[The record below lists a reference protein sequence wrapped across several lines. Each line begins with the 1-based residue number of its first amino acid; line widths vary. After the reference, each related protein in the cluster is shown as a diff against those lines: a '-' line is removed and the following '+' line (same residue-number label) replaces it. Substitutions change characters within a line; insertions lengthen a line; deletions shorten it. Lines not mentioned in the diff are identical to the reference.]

1 MSKKLIQKIS
11 MIFITS
17 IVFLVFSCNQKSF
30 CMETDENIERP
41 IVVLRAFPVLPDDIE
56 MCIFSFLD
64 QWDLLKRTV
73 FVSKSWSNATNG
85 VWKVVPLNLS
95 GKKIGHSKAKALSN
109 GNFSNLTELYL
120 QNNGIGNEGAKALSN
135 CNFTNLTEVYLEGNN
150 IGNEV
155 AKALSNGNF
164 SNLTKLN
171 LGGNNIWVE
180 GKAVLKEKFG
190 ERVYF

>member
-41 IVVLRAFPVLPDDIE
+41 IVVLRAFPVLPDDIA

-85 VWKVVPLNLS
+85 VWKVVSLSLS
-95 GKKIGHSKAKALSN
+95 GKKIENSK
-109 GNFSNLTELYL
+109 
-120 QNNGIGNEGAKALSN
+120 
-135 CNFTNLTEVYLEGNN
+135 
-150 IGNEV
+150 

-171 LGGNNIWVE
+171 LMYNRIGDE
-180 GKAVLKEKFG
+180 GVKYLSNGRLVNLKTL
-190 ERVYF
+190 